1 MEQLSNNNMNN
12 NDNTNMETIENS
24 SILEDANYTLSTIK
38 KNGLEENSFT
48 FDLENLARINDEFKE
63 FVSIFQ
69 KKDNKGENLYQI
81 NNLKDPKAIISFF
94 NDPKNKNNIK
104 HLNKMGFNPATIM
117 IAISLSEIEK
127 EIIEIKSICNNI
139 LSFLENDKESEIEA
153 DVKTLIRVI
162 TEYKYNW
169 QDEQYINNNH
179 KIVMDIKRTGMKN
192 INFYQKQIYEN
203 MKKKNIF
210 MTNKTINYNQNELEK
225 NFSYYRLSL
234 YVYSFATFL
243 EIMLLENFQKEYLLS
258 KREEIETLS
267 NEYINNYQEALK
279 YVKKEA
285 NKSIQGNLLSGIGS
299 AGKAIGDLSEKIQV
313 IKDKKID
320 TWFNKNSD
328 NIKNISQNMKN
339 NFSLKF
345 EEMNNPNTKIFIDK
359 IKFINDI
366 YNNVKNIY
374 FDNKKLYLEIMK

>member
-48 FDLENLARINDEFKE
+48 FDLENLAKISDELKE
-63 FVSIFQ
+63 FASIFQ

-81 NNLKDPKAIISFF
+81 NNLKDPKAIIAFF
-94 NDPKNKNNIK
+94 NDTKNKNNIK

-117 IAISLSEIEK
+117 IAVSLYEIEK

-169 QDEQYINNNH
+169 QNEQYINNNH
-179 KIVMDIKRTGMKN
+179 KLVMDIKRTGMKN

-258 KREEIETLS
+258 
-267 NEYINNYQEALK
+267 
-279 YVKKEA
+279 
-285 NKSIQGNLLSGIGS
+285 SISS

>member
-1 MEQLSNNNMNN
+1 MEQFSNNNMNN
-12 NDNTNMETIENS
+12 NDNTNIKTIENS
-24 SILEDANYTLSTIK
+24 SILEDASYTLSTIK
-38 KNGLEENSFT
+38 KSELEENSFT
-48 FDLENLARINDEFKE
+48 FDLENLAKINDELKE
-63 FVSIFQ
+63 FASIFQ

-179 KIVMDIKRTGMKN
+179 KLVMDIKRTGMKN

>member
-1 MEQLSNNNMNN
+1 MEQFSNNNMNN
-12 NDNTNMETIENS
+12 NDNTNIKTIENS
-24 SILEDANYTLSTIK
+24 SILEDASYTLSTIK
-38 KNGLEENSFT
+38 KSELEENSFT
-48 FDLENLARINDEFKE
+48 FDLENLAKINDELKE
-63 FVSIFQ
+63 FASIFQ

-179 KIVMDIKRTGMKN
+179 KLVMDIKRTGMKN

-258 KREEIETLS
+258 KKEELETLS

-285 NKSIQGNLLSGIGS
+285 NKSIQGNLLSGICS

-313 IKDKKID
+313 IKNKKID

>member
-1 MEQLSNNNMNN
+1 MEQFSNNNMNN
-12 NDNTNMETIENS
+12 NDNTNIKTIENS
-24 SILEDANYTLSTIK
+24 SILEDASYTLSTIK
-38 KNGLEENSFT
+38 KSELEENSFT
-48 FDLENLARINDEFKE
+48 FDLENLAKINDELKE
-63 FVSIFQ
+63 FASIFQ

-313 IKDKKID
+313 IKNKKID

>member
-1 MEQLSNNNMNN
+1 MEQFSNNNMNN
-12 NDNTNMETIENS
+12 KDNTNIKTIENS
-24 SILEDANYTLSTIK
+24 SILEDASYTLSTIK
-38 KNGLEENSFT
+38 KSELEENSFT
-48 FDLENLARINDEFKE
+48 FDLKNIAKINDKIKE
-63 FVSIFQ
+63 FASIFQ

-179 KIVMDIKRTGMKN
+179 KLVMDIKRTGMKN

>member
-1 MEQLSNNNMNN
+1 MEQFSNNNMNN
-12 NDNTNMETIENS
+12 NDNTNIKTIENS
-24 SILEDANYTLSTIK
+24 SILEDASYTLSTIK
-38 KNGLEENSFT
+38 KSELEENSFT
-48 FDLENLARINDEFKE
+48 FDLENLAKINDELKE
-63 FVSIFQ
+63 FASIFQ

-179 KIVMDIKRTGMKN
+179 KLVMDIKRTGMKN

-285 NKSIQGNLLSGIGS
+285 NKSIQGNLLSGICS

-313 IKDKKID
+313 IKNKKID

>member
-1 MEQLSNNNMNN
+1 MEQFSNNNMNN
-12 NDNTNMETIENS
+12 NDNTNIKTIENS
-24 SILEDANYTLSTIK
+24 SILEDASYTLSTIK
-38 KNGLEENSFT
+38 KSELEENSFT
-48 FDLENLARINDEFKE
+48 FDLENLAKINDELKE
-63 FVSIFQ
+63 FASIFQ

-258 KREEIETLS
+258 KKEELETLS

-313 IKDKKID
+313 IKNKKID

>member
-1 MEQLSNNNMNN
+1 MEQFSNNNMNN
-12 NDNTNMETIENS
+12 NDNTNIKTIENS
-24 SILEDANYTLSTIK
+24 SILEDASYTLSTIK
-38 KNGLEENSFT
+38 KSELEENSFT
-48 FDLENLARINDEFKE
+48 FDLENLAKINDELKE
-63 FVSIFQ
+63 FASIFQ

-179 KIVMDIKRTGMKN
+179 KLVMDIKRTGMKN

-258 KREEIETLS
+258 KKEELETLS

>member
-48 FDLENLARINDEFKE
+48 FDLENLAKISDELKE
-63 FVSIFQ
+63 FASIFQ

-81 NNLKDPKAIISFF
+81 NNLKDPKAIIAFF
-94 NDPKNKNNIK
+94 NDTKNKNNIK

-258 KREEIETLS
+258 KKEELETLS

-285 NKSIQGNLLSGIGS
+285 NKSIQGNLLSSISS

>member
-1 MEQLSNNNMNN
+1 MEQFSNNNMNN
-12 NDNTNMETIENS
+12 NDNTNIKTIENS

-38 KNGLEENSFT
+38 KSELEENSFT
-48 FDLENLARINDEFKE
+48 FDLENLAKINDEFKK
-63 FVSIFQ
+63 FASIFQ

-179 KIVMDIKRTGMKN
+179 KLVMDIKRTGMKN

-258 KREEIETLS
+258 KKEELETLS

-285 NKSIQGNLLSGIGS
+285 NKSIQGNLLSSISS

>member
-1 MEQLSNNNMNN
+1 MEQFSNNNMNN
-12 NDNTNMETIENS
+12 KDNTNIKTIENS
-24 SILEDANYTLSTIK
+24 SILEDASYTLSTIK
-38 KNGLEENSFT
+38 KSELEENSFT
-48 FDLENLARINDEFKE
+48 FDLENLAKINDELKE
-63 FVSIFQ
+63 FASIFQ

-179 KIVMDIKRTGMKN
+179 KLVMDIKRTGMKN

>member
-1 MEQLSNNNMNN
+1 MEQFSNNNMNN
-12 NDNTNMETIENS
+12 NDNTNIKTIENS

-48 FDLENLARINDEFKE
+48 FDLENLAKISDELKE
-63 FVSIFQ
+63 FASIFQ

-81 NNLKDPKAIISFF
+81 NNLKDPKAIIAFF
-94 NDPKNKNNIK
+94 NDTKNKNNIK

-179 KIVMDIKRTGMKN
+179 KLVMDIKRTGMKN

-366 YNNVKNIY
+366 YNNVKSIY

>member
-1 MEQLSNNNMNN
+1 MEQFSNNNMNN
-12 NDNTNMETIENS
+12 NDNTNIKTIENS

-48 FDLENLARINDEFKE
+48 FDLENLAKISDELKE
-63 FVSIFQ
+63 FASIFQ

-81 NNLKDPKAIISFF
+81 NNLKDPKAIIAFF
-94 NDPKNKNNIK
+94 NDTKNKNNIK

-117 IAISLSEIEK
+117 IAVSLYEIEK

-179 KIVMDIKRTGMKN
+179 KLVMDIKRTGMKN

-366 YNNVKNIY
+366 YNNVKSIY

>member
-1 MEQLSNNNMNN
+1 MEQFSNNNMNN
-12 NDNTNMETIENS
+12 NDNTNIKTIENS
-24 SILEDANYTLSTIK
+24 SILEDASYTLSTIK
-38 KNGLEENSFT
+38 KSELEENSFT
-48 FDLENLARINDEFKE
+48 FDLENLAKINDEFKK
-63 FVSIFQ
+63 FASIFQ

-179 KIVMDIKRTGMKN
+179 KLVMDIKRTGMKN

>member
-1 MEQLSNNNMNN
+1 MEQFSNNNMNN
-12 NDNTNMETIENS
+12 NDNTNIKTIENS
-24 SILEDANYTLSTIK
+24 SILEDASYTLSTIK
-38 KNGLEENSFT
+38 KSELEENSFT
-48 FDLENLARINDEFKE
+48 FDLENLAKINDELKE
-63 FVSIFQ
+63 FASIFQ

-179 KIVMDIKRTGMKN
+179 KLVMDIKRTGMKN

-328 NIKNISQNMKN
+328 NIKNVSQNMKN

>member
-1 MEQLSNNNMNN
+1 MEQFSNNNMNN
-12 NDNTNMETIENS
+12 NDNTNIKTIENS
-24 SILEDANYTLSTIK
+24 SILEDASYTLSTIK
-38 KNGLEENSFT
+38 KSELEENSFT
-48 FDLENLARINDEFKE
+48 FDLENLAKINDELKE
-63 FVSIFQ
+63 FASIFQ

-258 KREEIETLS
+258 KKEELETLS

-285 NKSIQGNLLSGIGS
+285 NKSIQGNLLSGICS

>member
-1 MEQLSNNNMNN
+1 MEQFSNNNMNN
-12 NDNTNMETIENS
+12 NDNTNIKTIENS
-24 SILEDANYTLSTIK
+24 SILEDASYTLSTIK
-38 KNGLEENSFT
+38 KSELEENSFT
-48 FDLENLARINDEFKE
+48 FDLENLAKINDELKE
-63 FVSIFQ
+63 FASIFQ

>member
-48 FDLENLARINDEFKE
+48 FDLENLAKINDELKE
-63 FVSIFQ
+63 FASIFQ

-258 KREEIETLS
+258 KKEELETLS

-285 NKSIQGNLLSGIGS
+285 NKSIQGNLLSSISS